1 MQYLQIEM
9 QQQPEDDDVELI
21 EQAFDD
27 AVEEDGTP
35 V

>member
-1 MQYLQIEM
+1 M
-9 QQQPEDDDVELI
+9 QQQPEDDDVKLI

-35 V
+35 FQTNRI